1 MRWPWKELVVVG
13 SLALLL
19 RLAAFAAADRPAQ
32 LFWFPDSVEYDQ
44 LAWNLVAYGAYS
56 LEDSAPR
63 TPDLTRT
70 PVYPLFVAGCYRL
83 AGHHPAVAVA
93 VQIGLAVATILLL
106 WIIGR
111 RFFPAPAALA
121 GAGFLAIDPL
131 SLHYTILLLSETL
144 FTLLFFGSLYCVL
157 AYVRRP
163 GWAWASA
170 TALLTG
176 LTILCRPI
184 AVLWPL
190 ALLPGSLLLA
200 WRGRSWRPLGH
211 FCLFAGG
218 VAAVVGPWVL
228 RNERVG
234 GLAVLTT
241 VPAINLYYH
250 RAGVLVAEQQ
260 GIAVEE
266 ARLLLAKRLREAVAR
281 QHLTPRQEYHLMLGW
296 GEEIVTAAPRQYLG
310 AHLGAVARM
319 FLRDPVRA
327 PITGLSRSES
337 YWLEMAFLMMVYGLG
352 LVGFVGGLCR
362 PGRLRYLLLAAV
374 LAYFAVLSGPEAYDR
389 FRVPVMPA
397 ITLLAGAGVAVL
409 LAPLRR
415 PAGCVPQV

>member
-1 MRWPWKELVVVG
+1 MWRPWKELLVVA

-32 LFWFPDSVEYDQ
+32 LFWFPDSAEYDQ
-44 LAWNLVAYGAYS
+44 LAWNLVAHGAYS
-56 LEDSAPR
+56 LEAAAPW

-70 PVYPLFVAGCYRL
+70 PVYPFFVAGCYYL
-83 AGHHPAVAVA
+83 AGHRSAVAVA
-93 VQIGLAVATILLL
+93 VQIGLSVATVLLL

-131 SLHYTILLLSETL
+131 SIHYTILLLSETL
-144 FTLLFFGSLYCVL
+144 FTLLFLGSLYGVL
-157 AYVRRP
+157 AYLRWP

-170 TALLTG
+170 AALLTG
-176 LTILCRPI
+176 LAILCRPI
-184 AVLWPL
+184 AVFWPL
-190 ALLPGSLLLA
+190 ALLPGALLLA

-211 FCLFAGG
+211 FGVFVAG
-218 VAAVVGPWVL
+218 AAVVVGPWIL

-260 GIAVEE
+260 GIDVDE
-266 ARLLLAKRLREAVAR
+266 ARLLLAKRLREAVDR
-281 QHLTPRQEYHLMLGW
+281 EHLTPQQEYHLMLRW
-296 GEEIVTAAPRQYLG
+296 GEEIVAAAPGQYVG
-310 AHLGAVARM
+310 AHVGAVGRM
-319 FLRDPVRA
+319 FLRDPVRS
-327 PITGLSRSES
+327 PITGLDCTES
-337 YWLEMAFLMMVYGLG
+337 YWLEMAFLTFVYGLG
-352 LVGFVGGLCR
+352 LVGFSGGLCR
-362 PGRLRYLLLAAV
+362 PGRLPYVLLAGV

-389 FRVPVMPA
+389 FRVPIMPA
-397 ITLLAGAGVAVL
+397 IALLAGVGLTTVL
-409 LAPLRR
+409 IPFQR
-415 PAGCVPQV
+415 PTYQ